1 MSDIKVS
8 VILPSL
14 NVKEY
19 ISECIQ
25 SVCKQTLKDIEII
38 CVDAGSTDGTLEL
51 IEHAKQNDPRIKLV
65 KSVKKSYGLQMN
77 LGVQYAQGKYI
88 AIVETDDYIL
98 PEMMNFLYEV
108 CERNDLD
115 FAKADFYRFTRSEN
129 GEETRYLNKLTAKS
143 EYYNRVINP
152 RVEKEVFTFVMNT
165 WSGIYRKRFLEQ
177 ESIVHNETPGASFQD
192 TSFWFQ
198 TFSKAKRVYF
208 VNKPFYMNRRD
219 NPNSSVYSTKKTYAF
234 CDEYAYLYDKLFANG
249 KNRDLMPQYQL
260 YRYKAYMSSLNKC
273 PFEEKKNFI
282 KKFKADLLESKI
294 KGELDVSLFTN
305 SGKKTVDLLINKTD
319 EFIERQKKVKPPVYR
334 MGSNSRQIIRASKRT
349 ESDVD
354 ISVILP
360 FFNAEKYISKTID
373 SVLNQTLQTI
383 EVIAVDDGST
393 DDSLSIVKGYCDR
406 DDRIALLTQPNS
418 GSGPARNYG
427 MKVAKG
433 KYIAFIDADDWY
445 PDEDVLKKLFNAA
458 EQNNAKVCGGSFSNW
473 MNGKVTTQFSGV
485 YQKYTFVN
493 EGLQKFQD
501 YQFDYGYHRFIY
513 DRELIRANNIEFP
526 PLLRYQDPP
535 FFLEIMTI
543 AKEFYAIP
551 DIVYC
556 YRKGH
561 NKVVWNRE
569 KIEDLLT
576 GILFEIEWSK
586 KHSLTH
592 IHGLATDRINV
603 DFYKQIASF
612 LDFENPKI
620 IELLFRISNSIDR
633 QMLANYGYKIDLDK
647 NYLVKPLREFRKR
660 VSNDVVSLT
669 LHTVNG
675 DLQVPVLRDKQ
686 TNLENYKNV
695 QELMNRLNRLNDRYD
710 RLKNGISYKIG
721 RAITYIPR
729 ALINIYVKNDKS

>member
-1 MSDIKVS
+1 MNDTKVS

-25 SVCKQTLKDIEII
+25 SVCKQTLKEIEII

-51 IEHAKQNDPRIKLV
+51 IEHAGQGDSRIKLI
-65 KSVKKSYGLQMN
+65 KSPKKSYGLQMN
-77 LGVQYAQGKYI
+77 LGVQHAQGKYI

-98 PEMMNFLYEV
+98 PDMMNFLYEV

-115 FAKADFYRFTRSEN
+115 FAKADFYRFTRAEN
-129 GEETRYLNKLTAKS
+129 GEETRYLNKLTSKS

-165 WSGIYRKRFLEQ
+165 WSGIYRKSFLEK
-177 ESIVHNETPGASFQD
+177 EHIFHNETPGASFQD

-234 CDEYAYLYDKLFANG
+234 CDEYAFLYDQLFIDGA
-249 KNRDLMPQYQL
+249 NRDLMPQYQL

-273 PFEEKKNFI
+273 ALEEKENFV
-282 KKFKADLLESKI
+282 KKFKADLLDSKE
-294 KGELDVSLFTN
+294 KGELDLSLFTS

-319 EFIERQKKVKPPVYR
+319 EFIEKQKKVKAPAYR
-334 MGSNSRQIIRASKRT
+334 MGSNSKQIIRASK
-349 ESDVD
+349 ESKSGVDV
-354 ISVILP
+354 SVIIP
-360 FFNAEKYISKTID
+360 FYNAEKFISKTLD
-373 SVLNQTLQTI
+373 SVLNQTLKNI

-393 DDSLSIVKGYCDR
+393 DDSLSVVKRYCDR

-445 PDEDVLKKLFNAA
+445 PDESVLTKLYSAA
-458 EQNNAKVCGGSFSNW
+458 EQNNAKICGGSFSNW
-473 MNGKVTTQFSGV
+473 KDGKVTTQFSGI
-485 YQKYTFVN
+485 YQKYTFIK
-493 EGLQKFQD
+493 EGYQKFED

-513 DRELIRANNIEFP
+513 ERELVQANDVEFP

-535 FFLEIMTI
+535 FFLKIMTI
-543 AKEFYAIP
+543 AKDFYAIP
-551 DIVYC
+551 DVVYC

-561 NKVVWNRE
+561 NNVVWNT
-569 KIEDLLT
+569 KKVEDLLT
-576 GILFEIEWSK
+576 GILFEIEWAK
-586 KHSLTH
+586 KNRFTT
-592 IHGLATDRINV
+592 IHGLAIDRINV
-603 DFYKQIASF
+603 DFCKSIDHF
-612 LDFENPKI
+612 VDFENPKI
-620 IELLFRISNSIDR
+620 LELLLRISNAIDK
-633 QMLANYGYKIDLDK
+633 QMLADYGYKLDVCK
-647 NYLVKPLREFRKR
+647 NYIVKPLRNFRKKITNE
-660 VSNDVVSLT
+660 VTSIT
-669 LHTVNG
+669 LHTANGNRDVQVCVNA
-675 DLQVPVLRDKQ
+675 QVKEHQVMVDNFNK
-686 TNLENYKNV
+686 
-695 QELMNRLNRLNDRYD
+695 LNRRYEAL
-710 RLKNGISYKIG
+710 RNGLSYKIG
-721 RAITYIPR
+721 RAITFVPR
-729 ALINIYVKNDKS
+729 IFIKKFSK

>member
-1 MSDIKVS
+1 MSDTKVS

-19 ISECIQ
+19 IAECIQ
-25 SVCKQTLKDIEII
+25 SVCNQTLRDIEII

-51 IEHAKQNDPRIKLV
+51 IEQAENADSRIKLV
-65 KSVKKSYGLQMN
+65 KSPKKSYGLQMN
-77 LGVQYAQGKYI
+77 LGVQHAHGKYI

-98 PEMMNFLYEV
+98 PNMLNYLYEV

-115 FAKADFYRFTRSEN
+115 FAKADFYRFTREDN
-129 GEETRYLNKLTAKS
+129 GEEIRYLNQLSAKS

-165 WSGIYRKRFLEQ
+165 WSGIYKKNFLEK
-177 ESIVHNETPGASFQD
+177 EKIFHNETPGASFQD

-234 CDEYAYLYDKLFANG
+234 CDEYAFLYEQLFSNGAN
-249 KNRDLMPQYQL
+249 KDLMPQFQL

-273 PFEEKKNFI
+273 QLEEKENFI
-282 KKFKADLLESKI
+282 KKFKKDLLDSRN
-294 KGELDVSLFTN
+294 KGELDLSLFTS
-305 SGKKTVDLLINKTD
+305 SGKKTVELLLDKT
-319 EFIERQKKVKPPVYR
+319 ETFIERQKKVKPPVYR
-334 MGSNSRQIIRASKRT
+334 MGSNSRQIIRASKKM
-349 ESDVD
+349 ESGVDV
-354 ISVILP
+354 SVVIP
-360 FFNAEKYISKTID
+360 FFNAEKYICKTLD
-373 SVLNQTLQTI
+373 SVLSQTLRNI

-393 DDSLSIVKGYCDR
+393 DDSLSVLKRYCDQ

-445 PDEDVLKKLFNAA
+445 PDKDVLIKLYNAA
-458 EQNNAKVCGGSFSNW
+458 EQNNAKICGGSFSNW
-473 MNGKVTTQFSGV
+473 RDGKVTTQFTGV
-485 YQKYTFVN
+485 YQKYTFIKA
-493 EGLQKFQD
+493 GFQNFKD

-513 DRELIRANNIEFP
+513 ERELIQTNNLEFP

-535 FFLEIMTI
+535 FFLKIMTI

-551 DIVYC
+551 DVVYC

-561 NKVVWNRE
+561 NKVLWTRE

-576 GILFEIEWSK
+576 GILFEIDWSK
-586 KHSLTH
+586 DNSLTDV
-592 IHGLATDRINV
+592 HGLAVDRVNS
-603 DFYKQIASF
+603 DFFQPIAQF
-612 LDFENPKI
+612 AIFDNPKI

-633 QMLANYGYKIDLDK
+633 GMLSSYGYRIEVDK

-660 VSNDVVSLT
+660 VSNNVVSIT

-675 DLQVPVLRDKQ
+675 DCQVPVLKSGSTSFE
-686 TNLENYKNV
+686 TNKKV
-695 QELMNRLNRLNDRYD
+695 QELTYRLNRFNDRYEKL
-710 RLKNGISYKIG
+710 RNGISYRIG
-721 RAITYIPR
+721 RTVTFIPR
-729 ALINIYVKNDKS
+729 MLMKICGKK